1 MAGAGLV
8 TREVCEGPPVSVTY
22 QLTEAGQSLMPVL
35 DELADWARTHLRL
48 Q

>member
-1 MAGAGLV
+1 M
-8 TREVCEGPPVSVTY
+8 
-22 QLTEAGQSLMPVL
+22 TEAGQSLMPVL